1 MQAEHWK
8 ESSTLLELRQA
19 TAKIERD
26 YAEEG
31 LDFKKQELRQDEI
44 MLAYSKLEFE
54 LFEAKRDEAIA
65 AFESM
70 AEAYTG
76 VASTISTGIGDA
88 VSNYLMDNDEDQDWR
103 QIISQSLADSAGGLV
118 SNIVDEQLTGRKGF
132 IANLIP
138 EGDFKTAIFGA
149 EDPSVQLG
157 KDMNSLAKMAEGAGL
172 KVRIVEGASAVTKTD
187 AIKDGWEWLKDK
199 VKGNSSRMS
208 EEYFINNS
216 TAEAG
221 KFINHATDAITPEN
235 MTRYIENLEKEQK
248 LKSEIAKLKKDFNAN
263 QFNVKPVHRSTVDSL
278 RYNKQLKYFQH
289 PESVQDAQNWKTK
302 DAFKDIKPL
311 SGVQQKLPFT
321 GPGIPTNSAA
331 SFKLLPILE
340 RLSGA
345 ITGIWPSPLTVD
357 PMAKPYTPPTDPNLP
372 LGNYGPTASELNDG
386 NVLEMFWNMGLRIG
400 EKVNEALGLTDPTG
414 AVDKMKVPQTFEYA
428 DPYSVDANSLIGQK
442 LESIVLRTPTLEL
455 QNAAL
460 TAAIDASNGKEGST
474 KVEVV
479 NSADIK
485 SEAIGASGVPIP
497 TTSITGDATTNKL
510 STDLRASMA
519 ANLNSQIQNDNL
531 NAKALITNS
540 LSTVGTNLMSG
551 AINSFFGFANGGVAK
566 GGFRAFANG
575 GTVKQPTLGLVGEG
589 KYNEAVVP
597 LPDGKSIP
605 VIGAGGN
612 SGDNNVTVNVTVDS
626 NGNAKSDTQSGM
638 DGDQAKQLGYMVSQA
653 VQQELMQQQ
662 RPGGLLSSY

>member
-1 MQAEHWK
+1 MLK
-8 ESSTLLELRQA
+8 KLGVGGLPS
-19 TAKIERD
+19 IE
-26 YAEEG
+26 
-31 LDFKKQELRQDEI
+31 
-44 MLAYSKLEFE
+44 KLEE
-54 LFEAKRDEAIA
+54 LKSVVPAIK
-65 AFESM
+65 
-70 AEAYTG
+70 
-76 VASTISTGIGDA
+76 
-88 VSNYLMDNDEDQDWR
+88 ED
-103 QIISQSLADSAGGLV
+103 
-118 SNIVDEQLTGRKGF
+118 
-132 IANLIP
+132 
-138 EGDFKTAIFGA
+138 
-149 EDPSVQLG
+149 
-157 KDMNSLAKMAEGAGL
+157 
-172 KVRIVEGASAVTKTD
+172 
-187 AIKDGWEWLKDK
+187 IKDGWEWLKDK

-248 LKSEIAKLKKDFNAN
+248 VKQELTKLKQDFKTN
-263 QFNVKPVHRSTVDSL
+263 QFNVKPAHRSTDPSL

-540 LSTVGTNLMSG
+540 LSQVGSNMMSS
-551 AINSFFGFANGGVAK
+551 AISGIFGFATGGVAK
-566 GGFRAFANG
+566 GGFRAFASG
-575 GTVKQPTLGLVGEG
+575 GVVNQPTLGLVGEG

-605 VIGAGGN
+605 VIGAN
-612 SGDNNVTVNVTVDS
+612 SGSTENNVTVNVSV
-626 NGNAKSDTQSGM
+626 ASDGSTKTDAQGGM
-638 DGDQAKQLGYMVSQA
+638 DEDQAKQLGYLVSQA
-653 VQQELMQQQ
+653 VQSELVEQQ
-662 RPGGLLSSY
+662 RHGGLLSSY